1 MSIETGTLEAAL
13 AAFENGAADDVA
25 GTVQVRYGGSL
36 ISDVALF
43 ADSLGMAARAAA
55 STPSPD
61 AVSPVA
67 EVMMEPLDMIDREAA
82 SLGEQAR
89 VAMASD
95 EGMSPAEIVDL
106 TMRSQEF
113 MFHSQLTANVA
124 NRTAD
129 GLQQLFR
136 QQG

>member
-1 MSIETGTLEAAL
+1 MDQTGLEAL
-13 AAFENGAADDVA
+13 AAIAEGGADIGAATGIGGA
-25 GTVQVRYGGSL
+25 QEITVGYGGSL
-36 ISDVALF
+36 TSDVALF
-43 ADSLGMAARAAA
+43 ADSLGQAA
-55 STPSPD
+55 S

-67 EVMMEPLDMIDREAA
+67 EAMMEPLGAIDREAA
-82 SLGEQAR
+82 ALGEFA
-89 VAMASD
+89 AEASASD
-95 EGMSPAEIVDL
+95 QELTPSELVEM

-129 GLQQLFR
+129 GVQQLFR

>member
-1 MSIETGTLEAAL
+1 MEETATKAL
-13 AAFENGAADDVA
+13 AAIAESGAAEIDAADGALEIAV
-25 GTVQVRYGGSL
+25 GYGGSL
-36 ISDVALF
+36 TSDVALF
-43 ADSLGMAARAAA
+43 AESLEQAGM
-55 STPSPD
+55 

-67 EVMMEPLDMIDREAA
+67 EVIMEPLGAIDREAVA
-82 SLGEQAR
+82 LGEFA
-89 VAMASD
+89 AEAAASGN
-95 EGMSPAEIVDL
+95 EMTPSEIVEL

-129 GLQQLFR
+129 GVQQLFR